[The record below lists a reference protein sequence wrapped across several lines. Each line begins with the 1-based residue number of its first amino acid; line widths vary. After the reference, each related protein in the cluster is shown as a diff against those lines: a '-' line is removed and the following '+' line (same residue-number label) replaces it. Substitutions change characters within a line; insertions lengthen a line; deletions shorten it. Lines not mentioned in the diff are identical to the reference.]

1 MAFYKEHLL
10 DPYGKAVTG
19 LRTGRITIA
28 KNYKALKKELGIVP
42 RTLKKNFKYE
52 DENGNM
58 KESLVYQRRCYQSVY
73 LGCAGT

>member
-42 RTLKKNFKYE
+42 RN
-52 DENGNM
+52 
-58 KESLVYQRRCYQSVY
+58 S
-73 LGCAGT
+73 